1 MAYSCVATLGFIGT
15 NGNKVFEQEDWTR
28 IPVLTGQIINA
39 LDEASNL
46 NSKLAGKTC
55 KLVTTCENLAKN
67 DKVFGS
73 VFNAGKFIKNN
84 INPLIVAS
92 GVTKVALTKKEDRE
106 KAFVTEGGML
116 SGMFLAEGFMKRN
129 LDGYLAKATFL
140 PKKFLPIVKGVI
152 FLSASLTGSSIGRK
166 IGKQIA
172 DVWDVPLDAEI
183 RMQKAYLEREN
194 ELKKQ
199 ERLKVKA

>member
-1 MAYSCVATLGFIGT
+1 MAYSGIATLGFIGT

-46 NSKLAGKTC
+46 NAKIAGRTC
-55 KLVTTCENLAKN
+55 KLITTCENMAKS

-92 GVTKVALTKKEDRE
+92 GITKVALTKKEDRE

-116 SGMFLAEGFMKRN
+116 AGMFLAEGFMKRN
-129 LDGYLAKATFL
+129 LDGYLAKLPL
-140 PKKFLPIVKGVI
+140 PKKVLPVVKGVV
-152 FLSASLTGSSIGRK
+152 FLTASLTGSSLGRK
-166 IGKQIA
+166 LGKKVA
-172 DVWDVPLDAEI
+172 DVWDVPLDANI
-183 RMQKAYLEREN
+183 RMEKLYQEREK
-194 ELKKQ
+194 ELEKEK
-199 ERLKVKA
+199 RLQVKA

>member
-1 MAYSCVATLGFIGT
+1 MAYSGVATLGFIGT

-46 NSKLAGKTC
+46 NSKIAGRTC
-55 KLVTTCENLAKN
+55 KLITTCEDLAKS

-106 KAFVTEGGML
+106 KALLTEGGML
-116 SGMFLAEGFMKRN
+116 CGMFSAEGFMKKH
-129 LDGYLAKATFL
+129 LDDVLAKLPL
-140 PKKFLPIVKGVI
+140 PKKILPIVKGVV
-152 FLSASLTGSSIGRK
+152 FLSASLTGSSIGRN
-166 IGKQIA
+166 IGKQVA
-172 DVWDVPLDAEI
+172 GVWDVPLDAEL
-183 RMQKAYLEREN
+183 RMHKAYLEREK

-199 ERLKVKA
+199 EALKIKA